1 MLAQVASRFRKYRC
15 LGLRFRLR
23 PTCPSTSSGET
34 VQYVDYTAYPQGAS
48 DFLQAAN
55 QEGHVDGN
63 LWERKIMQCDVKQ
76 LMGGLTEKSVRSE
89 TEDPNDLA
97 TYDMGTFYIY
107 GAGIAPPSTT
117 EAPNFCV
124 LEVDY
129 AFEFYIPSVPLTG
142 PGRLLGSYGETS
154 VVTTN
159 VSDATGDNTQIVLN
173 DSMNI
178 SPNYCNSLV
187 DESQMIVTGNNTDDI
202 TTTTAGDKWV
212 INNDG
217 MYRLTF
223 GTQVA
228 AKPDGSD
235 EKGYSDLTAVPII
248 NGATIY
254 SGFNRTV
261 TPVGVVDAV
270 ISTLQTATDLVV
282 PIARGARV
290 AWALYNSVGYAVAWL
305 RMQNLNV
312 NFNREATYIQEV

>member
-76 LMGGLTEKSVRSE
+76 LMGGLTEKSVRSQ

-97 TYDMGTFYIY
+97 TYDMGTFFIY
-107 GAGIAPPSTT
+107 GAGISPPSTT

-142 PGRLLGSYGETS
+142 PGRLLGSYGEA
-154 VVTTN
+154 VITTTG
-159 VSDATGDNTQIVLN
+159 VDSATGPNTQIDPN
-173 DSMNI
+173 TSMMI
-178 SPNYCNSLV
+178 TPNYV
-187 DESQMIVTGNNTDDI
+187 ESIVGESAMVVGGNNTDDI
-202 TTTTAGDKWV
+202 TTTNIGDKWV

-217 MYRLTF
+217 MYRLQF
-223 GTQVA
+223 GTSVVA
-228 AKPDGSD
+228 NPDGD
-235 EKGYSDLTAVPII
+235 ELKGQSDLTVVPVI
-248 NGATIY
+248 NGAAIY
-254 SGFNRTV
+254 SGFNRTN
-261 TPVGVVDAV
+261 TAVGVINTIV
-270 ISTLQTATDLVV
+270 STLQTASDMVI
-282 PIARGARV
+282 PIAKGTRV
-290 AWALYNSVGYAVAWL
+290 AYQLFNTISYAVAWL
-305 RMQNLNV
+305 RMSNMV
-312 NFNREATYIQEV
+312 VSFNREATYIQEA